1 MSTKPRIFLLF
12 FFIASLAGC
21 SSISPP
27 ISDVKW
33 QTHQAQLSQIKQFQ
47 LVGKLGY
54 RSPEQRQSLNF
65 QWQTSPTGTQLRLT
79 TFLGQTVL
87 NLSIDE
93 HGAQVQT
100 RDDQRYRTSS
110 AQQLVQQLTGLDIPI
125 ELLQDWIL
133 GLPSQADQF
142 ELNSHNTL
150 AWLDK
155 TTEQQH
161 WHVNYQQYREYQWQ
175 GVMLPL
181 PDKLTLSQE
190 TTSINL
196 VISKWTLTHE

>member
-1 MSTKPRIFLLF
+1 MITKPRTFLLLF
-12 FFIASLAGC
+12 CIATLVGC
-21 SSISPP
+21 SSTPKP
-27 ISDVKW
+27 IADVQW
-33 QTHQAQLSQIKQFQ
+33 QTHQAQLNQIDQFQ

-65 QWQTSPTGTQLRLT
+65 QWQKSPTATQLRLT

-87 NLSIDE
+87 NLSINE
-93 HGAQVQT
+93 QGAQVQT
-100 RDDQRYRTSS
+100 HDDQRYRAAS

-125 ELLQDWIL
+125 DLLQDWIL

-142 ELNSHNTL
+142 ELNSNNTL

-155 TTEQQH
+155 TTDQQT
-161 WHVNYQQYREYQWQ
+161 WRVNYQRYHEYPWQ
-175 GVMLPL
+175 QKFLPL

-196 VISKWTLTHE
+196 VISKWTLTP

>member
-1 MSTKPRIFLLF
+1 MTTKPRIFLLF
-12 FFIASLAGC
+12 FFIAVLTGC
-21 SSISPP
+21 STISQP
-27 ISDVKW
+27 IGDVQW
-33 QTHQAQLSQIKQFQ
+33 QTHLAQLEQIKQFQ

-54 RSPEQRQSLNF
+54 RSPDQRQSLNF
-65 QWQTSPTGTQLRLT
+65 QWQKSLTGTQLRLT

-87 NLSIDE
+87 NLSINE
-93 HGAQVQT
+93 HGAEVQT
-100 RDDQRYRTSS
+100 HDDRRYRAAS

-142 ELNSHNTL
+142 ELNRHNTL

-155 TTEQQH
+155 TAEHRT
-161 WHVNYQQYREYQWQ
+161 WRVNYQHYREYPWQ
-175 GVMLPL
+175 QMSLPL

-196 VISKWTLTHE
+196 VISQWTLTP